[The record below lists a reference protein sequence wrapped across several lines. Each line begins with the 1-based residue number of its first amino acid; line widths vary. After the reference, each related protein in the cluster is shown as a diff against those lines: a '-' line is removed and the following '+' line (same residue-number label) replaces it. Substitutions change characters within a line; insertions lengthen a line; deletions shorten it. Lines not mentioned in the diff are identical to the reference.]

1 MTPQSIITT
10 ARYIVNDTDPLA
22 YRQSD
27 AEMLR
32 YVIDG
37 LREICKL
44 QPLWFSAVA
53 PFTCVV
59 GAEQTLAFADAEA
72 IIDVPRITNGAAL
85 TVFDKSVLDA
95 FSPGWKQ
102 ATAAAAKQWSPDPND
117 PLRFFVNPP
126 AIAGQSLDVQFVAP
140 VTSVALNDTITQ
152 VPDSLEPTLADYVI
166 SRAESKDDE
175 HVNSGR
181 ANSHLTAFIAKIKP
195 AKGA

>member
-1 MTPQSIITT
+1 MTPSSIITT
-10 ARYIVNDTDPLA
+10 ARHIVNDTDPLA

-44 QPLWFSAVA
+44 QPLWFSAIA
-53 PFTCVV
+53 PFICIG

-85 TVFDKSVLDA
+85 TQFDKSVMDS

-102 ATAAAAKQWSPDPND
+102 ATAAAAKQWASDPND
-117 PLRFFVNPP
+117 QLRFFVYPP

-140 VTSVALNDTITQ
+140 VTAVALSDTITQ
-152 VPDSLEPTLADYVI
+152 VQDSLEPTLVDYVV
-166 SRAESKDDE
+166 SRAEGKDDE

-181 ANSHLTAFIAKIKP
+181 ANAHLTAFIAKIKP